1 MEKRSYLFL
10 VLLIFLL
17 CGGNAIAQPNKK
29 VAPALSKFLNTD
41 FMLKYHDL
49 RIEAESAVINVQ
61 TSPGIQG
68 SDLYRLRAAYD
79 QTAQRANKIIETIKQ
94 DFMNRKKLKSIGEF
108 PEMYSDGL
116 RYKLQELA
124 DFYAM
129 NFQQPLADLSQNQVD
144 GSAIFLLVTEMIG
157 LTKGLIDY
165 FGQLERESKLY
176 TDSYL
181 QEHLVLPYRW
191 RYWDELR
198 GGVSPYEKFQMNQGG
213 YDQGN
218 QYYDYN
224 NNYNQSTQQP
234 DFLDNQINQW
244 NQKLQQDQL
253 NQSYQQ
259 PYDNNTYWPDS
270 SGTTPPTDTTAINPP
285 AEDNPFL
292 YENWNETPTDD
303 PNKLPTGTAR
313 TKKPE
318 TGPADK
324 KGQTPKPEDEK

>member
-181 QEHLVLPYRW
+181 QEHLVLP
-191 RYWDELR
+191 
-198 GGVSPYEKFQMNQGG
+198 
-213 YDQGN
+213 
-218 QYYDYN
+218 
-224 NNYNQSTQQP
+224 
-234 DFLDNQINQW
+234 
-244 NQKLQQDQL
+244 
-253 NQSYQQ
+253 
-259 PYDNNTYWPDS
+259 
-270 SGTTPPTDTTAINPP
+270 
-285 AEDNPFL
+285 
-292 YENWNETPTDD
+292 
-303 PNKLPTGTAR
+303 
-313 TKKPE
+313 
-318 TGPADK
+318 
-324 KGQTPKPEDEK
+324 